1 VCGIC
6 GAVQVGGRPR
16 AVLTE
21 DTLIRMTDV
30 MTHRGP
36 DERGLYAAPG
46 VAFGARR
53 LSIVDVANGH
63 QPAAS
68 EDGRIRAVQN
78 GEIYNNL
85 ELRRLLSGHGHI
97 LRSSCDTEVLPH
109 LYEDAGDE
117 FVNRLRGMFAVAIW
131 DEGRQRAVLARDRLG
146 IKPLYYAV
154 CDDIVVFGSELK
166 SVLASGLV
174 GPRLDYD
181 AVEAYLTLGFVPGP
195 RTVLAGV
202 QKVLPGERLV
212 VESGSVVVER
222 YWSYPIPTPEPASPG
237 EWRERLLV
245 ALDESVA
252 LHLMSDVPLGAMLSG
267 GLDSS
272 LIVGLMARRT
282 SSPVETFSV
291 GFAGATNEL
300 SDARLVS
307 SAFGTNHHELEL
319 PLDHEVDLSELVWHL
334 DEPLADLSSLGFY
347 ALSQLA
353 REHVTV
359 ALSGQGADELLGG
372 YSRHRAATLMRRWN
386 TLPRPVRSLT
396 KVVARG
402 SRRVQRLAEL
412 AELDPV
418 DRFVATRELAADLP
432 DAWRQPRSSAGT
444 AASRAVAERFPS
456 PIQDPLDAILY
467 LDANLGLADDMLH
480 YFDRMSMSF
489 SLEVRVPF
497 LDHELVQLCAAIPRS
512 FKVHRGTMKWLL
524 KEAARGI
531 VPDAIIDKPKIGFFN
546 TAVETWVKGA
556 LAGPAAD
563 HLLDRDPAYA
573 DFLDRSWV
581 EDLVHRQMDGSAPS
595 RNAHLLLAILVLEV
609 WLSSYLPRALAD
621 TAPSSE
627 CVPVAG

>member
-1 VCGIC
+1 MCGIC

-16 AVLTE
+16 AVLDE
-21 DTLIRMTDV
+21 ETLVRMTDV

-36 DERGLYAAPG
+36 DERGLYSAPG
-46 VAFGARR
+46 IALGARR
-53 LSIVDVANGH
+53 LSIVDVVNGH

-78 GEIYNNL
+78 GEIYNHS
-85 ELRRLLSGHGHI
+85 ELRRLLSGHGHT
-97 LRSSCDTEVLPH
+97 LGSSCDTEVLPH
-109 LYEDAGDE
+109 LYEDLGTE
-117 FVNRLRGMFAVAIW
+117 FVTRLRGMFAVAIW
-131 DEGRQRAVLARDRLG
+131 DAGRQRAVLARDRLG

-166 SVLASGLV
+166 SVLGSGLV

-195 RTVLAGV
+195 RTILAGV
-202 QKVLPGERLV
+202 RKVLPGERLV
-212 VESGSVVVER
+212 VESGRVTVDR
-222 YWSYPIPTPEPASPG
+222 YWSYPLPEPEPASPD
-237 EWRERLLV
+237 EWRERLLA

-272 LIVGLMARRT
+272 LIVGLMARRM

-291 GFAGATNEL
+291 GFAGSTNEL
-300 SDARLVS
+300 ADARLVS
-307 SAFGTNHHELEL
+307 GTFGTNHHELEL
-319 PLDHEVDLSELVWHL
+319 PLDQEVDLSELVWHL
-334 DEPLADLSSLGFY
+334 DEPLADLSSLGFH

-372 YSRHRAATLMRRWN
+372 YSRHRAATLMRTWN
-386 TLPRPVRSLT
+386 RLPGPLRKLT
-396 KVVARG
+396 KRG
-402 SRRVQRLAEL
+402 ATASRRVQRLAEL

-418 DRFVATRELAADLP
+418 DRFVATRELAPDLP
-432 DAWRQPRSSAGT
+432 DVWCQPRSGPGS
-444 AASRAVAERFPS
+444 AASRAVAERFPT

-480 YFDRMSMSF
+480 YFDRMSMAH

-497 LDHELVQLCAAIPRS
+497 LDHELVQLCAAIPRN
-512 FKVHRGTMKWLL
+512 FKVHRGTTKWLL

-556 LAGPAAD
+556 LAGRTAD
-563 HLLDRDPAYA
+563 HLLDRDAAYA

-581 EDLVHRQMDGSAPS
+581 EALVHRQVSGDAP
-595 RNAHLLLAILVLEV
+595 RRDAHLLLAILVLEV

-621 TAPSSE
+621 TAPSPE
-627 CVPVAG
+627 GVRVAG

>member
-1 VCGIC
+1 
-6 GAVQVGGRPR
+6 
-16 AVLTE
+16 
-21 DTLIRMTDV
+21 MTDV

-36 DERGLYAAPG
+36 DERGLYTAPG
-46 VAFGARR
+46 VALGARR

-63 QPAAS
+63 QPATS

-78 GEIYNNL
+78 GEIYNQS
-85 ELRRLLSGHGHI
+85 ELRRLLSGQGHTFG
-97 LRSSCDTEVLPH
+97 SSCDTEVLPH
-109 LYEDAGDE
+109 LYEDAGVG

-131 DEGRQRAVLARDRLG
+131 DEERQRAVLARDRLG

-166 SVLASGLV
+166 SVLASGVV
-174 GPRLDYD
+174 GPQLDYD
-181 AVEAYLTLGFVPGP
+181 AIEAYLTLGFVPGP
-195 RTVLAGV
+195 RTILAGV
-202 QKVLPGERLV
+202 RKVLPGERLV
-212 VESGSVVVER
+212 IENGTVAVDR
-222 YWSYPIPTPEPASPG
+222 YWSYPVPEAEQASPH
-237 EWRERLLV
+237 EWRERLLA

-252 LHLMSDVPLGAMLSG
+252 MHLMSDVPLGAMLSG

-282 SSPVETFSV
+282 SGPVETFSV
-291 GFAGATNEL
+291 GFADATNEL
-300 SDARLVS
+300 ADARLVS
-307 SAFGTNHHELEL
+307 NTFGTNHHELEL
-319 PLDHEVDLSELVWHL
+319 PLDYELDLSELVWHL

-347 ALSQLA
+347 ALSRLA

-372 YSRHRAATLMRRWN
+372 YSRHRAATLMRTWN
-386 TLPRPVRSLT
+386 RLPGPLRALT
-396 KVVARG
+396 KRG
-402 SRRVQRLAEL
+402 AGASRRVQRLAEL

-418 DRFVATRELAADLP
+418 DRFVATRELAADLH
-432 DAWRQPRSSAGT
+432 DAWRHPRSSAST

-467 LDANLGLADDMLH
+467 LDANLGLADDMLL
-480 YFDRMSMSF
+480 YFDRMSMAF

-497 LDHELVQLCAAIPRS
+497 LDHEFVQLCAAIPRS
-512 FKVHRGTMKWLL
+512 LKVHRGTTKWLL

-531 VPDAIIDKPKIGFFN
+531 VPDEIIDKPKIGFFN

-556 LAGPAAD
+556 LAGGTAD
-563 HLLDRDPAYA
+563 RLLDRDAAYA

-581 EDLVHRQMDGSAPS
+581 EDLVRRQLSGRATRRD
-595 RNAHLLLAILVLEV
+595 AHLLLAILVLET

-621 TAPSSE
+621 TASSPE
-627 CVPVAG
+627 RVRVAG

>member
-1 VCGIC
+1 
-6 GAVQVGGRPR
+6 
-16 AVLTE
+16 
-21 DTLIRMTDV
+21 MTDV

-36 DERGLYAAPG
+36 DERGLYSAPG
-46 VAFGARR
+46 VALGARR

-63 QPAAS
+63 QPATS

-78 GEIYNNL
+78 GEIYNHS
-85 ELRRLLSGHGHI
+85 ELRRFLFGRGHTFG
-97 LRSSCDTEVLPH
+97 SSCDTEVLPH
-109 LYEDAGDE
+109 LYEDLGAE

-131 DEGRQRAVLARDRLG
+131 DAGRQRAVLARDRLG

-154 CDDIVVFGSELK
+154 CDEIVVFGSELK

-174 GPRLDYD
+174 RPRLDYD
-181 AVEAYLTLGFVPGP
+181 AVETYLTLGFVPGP
-195 RTVLAGV
+195 RTILAGV
-202 QKVLPGERLV
+202 RKMLPGERLV
-212 VESGSVVVER
+212 AENGSVDIER
-222 YWSYPIPTPEPASPG
+222 YWDYPVPEPEPASPG
-237 EWRERLLV
+237 EWRQRLLD

-282 SSPVETFSV
+282 SKPVETFSV

-300 SDARLVS
+300 ADARLVS
-307 SAFGTNHHELEL
+307 STFGTNHHELEL

-372 YSRHRAATLMRRWN
+372 YSRHRAATFMRAWN
-386 TLPRPVRSLT
+386 RLPGPLRRVT
-396 KVVARG
+396 KRG
-402 SRRVQRLAEL
+402 ASASRRVQRLAEL

-418 DRFVATRELAADLP
+418 DRFVATRELAANLQ

-444 AASRAVAERFPS
+444 AARRAVAERFPS
-456 PIQDPLDAILY
+456 PIQDPLDVILY

-480 YFDRMSMSF
+480 YFDRMSMAF

-497 LDHELVQLCAAIPRS
+497 LDHELVQLCAGIPRT
-512 FKVHRGTMKWLL
+512 FKVHRGTTKWLL

-531 VPDAIIDKPKIGFFN
+531 VPNAIIDKPKIGFFN

-556 LAGPAAD
+556 LAGRTAD
-563 HLLDRDPAYA
+563 HLLDRDAAYA
-573 DFLDRSWV
+573 DFLDRTWV
-581 EDLVHRQMDGSAPS
+581 EDLVRRQVSGAARPRD
-595 RNAHLLLAILVLEV
+595 AHLLLAILVLEV

-621 TAPSSE
+621 TAPSPE
-627 CVPVAG
+627 RVPVAG

>member
-1 VCGIC
+1 
-6 GAVQVGGRPR
+6 
-16 AVLTE
+16 
-21 DTLIRMTDV
+21 MTDV
-30 MTHRGP
+30 MIHRGP
-36 DERGLYAAPG
+36 DERGLFRAPG
-46 VAFGARR
+46 IALGARR
-53 LSIVDVANGH
+53 LSIVDVVNGH

-68 EDGRIRAVQN
+68 EDGSIRAVQN
-78 GEIYNNL
+78 GEIYNHS
-85 ELRRLLSGHGHI
+85 ELRRLLSGHGHT
-97 LRSSCDTEVLPH
+97 LGSSCDTEVLPH
-109 LYEDAGDE
+109 LYEDLGTE
-117 FVNRLRGMFAVAIW
+117 FVTRLRGMFAVAIW

-166 SVLASGLV
+166 SVLSSGLV

-195 RTVLAGV
+195 RTILAGV
-202 QKVLPGERLV
+202 RKVLPGERLV
-212 VESGSVVVER
+212 VESGRVTVDR
-222 YWSYPIPTPEPASPG
+222 YWNYPLPEPEPASPD
-237 EWRERLLV
+237 EWRERLLA
-245 ALDESVA
+245 ALDESVG

-272 LIVGLMARRT
+272 LIVGLMARRM

-291 GFAGATNEL
+291 GFAGSTNEL
-300 SDARLVS
+300 ADARLVS
-307 SAFGTNHHELEL
+307 STFGTNHHELEL
-319 PLDHEVDLSELVWHL
+319 PLDQEVDLAELVWHL
-334 DEPLADLSSLGFY
+334 DEPLADLSSLGFH

-372 YSRHRAATLMRRWN
+372 YSRHRAATFMRTWN
-386 TLPRPVRSLT
+386 RLPGPLRKLT
-396 KVVARG
+396 KRGATG

-418 DRFVATRELAADLP
+418 DRFVATRELAPDLQ
-432 DAWRQPRSSAGT
+432 DVWRQPRSSPGS
-444 AASRAVAERFPS
+444 AASRAVAERFPTS
-456 PIQDPLDAILY
+456 IQDPLDAILY

-480 YFDRMSMSF
+480 YFDRMSMAH

-512 FKVHRGTMKWLL
+512 FKVHRGTTKWLL
-524 KEAARGI
+524 KEASRGI

-556 LAGPAAD
+556 LAGKTAD
-563 HLLDRDPAYA
+563 HLLDRDAAYA

-581 EDLVHRQMDGSAPS
+581 EAHVHRQVSGDPP
-595 RNAHLLLAILVLEV
+595 RRDAHLLLAILVLEV

-621 TAPSSE
+621 TGPSPERVS
-627 CVPVAG
+627 VAG

>member
-6 GAVQVGGRPR
+6 GAVQVGGRPHT
-16 AVLTE
+16 VLTE
-21 DTLIRMTDV
+21 DALIRMTDV

-36 DERGLYAAPG
+36 DERGLYTAPG
-46 VAFGARR
+46 IALGARR
-53 LSIVDVANGH
+53 LSIVDVVNGH
-63 QPAAS
+63 QPTAS
-68 EDGRIRAVQN
+68 EDGRVRAVQN
-78 GEIYNNL
+78 GEIYNHL
-85 ELRRLLSGHGHI
+85 ELRRLLSGHGHT
-97 LRSSCDTEVLPH
+97 LGSSCDTEVLPH
-109 LYEDAGDE
+109 LYEDLGAE

-131 DEGRQRAVLARDRLG
+131 DAGRQRAVLARDRLG

-181 AVEAYLTLGFVPGP
+181 TVEAYLTLGFVPGP
-195 RTVLAGV
+195 RTILAGV
-202 QKVLPGERLV
+202 RKVLPGERLV
-212 VESGSVVVER
+212 VENGRVAVDR
-222 YWSYPIPTPEPASPG
+222 YWSYPVPEPEPASPT
-237 EWRERLLV
+237 EWRERLLA

-272 LIVGLMARRT
+272 LIVGLMAPRT

-291 GFAGATNEL
+291 GFAGSTNEL
-300 SDARLVS
+300 ADARLVS
-307 SAFGTNHHELEL
+307 STFSTNHHELEL

-347 ALSQLA
+347 ALSQMA

-372 YSRHRAATLMRRWN
+372 YSRHQAATLMRTWN
-386 TLPRPVRSLT
+386 RLPGLLRKLT
-396 KVVARG
+396 KRG
-402 SRRVQRLAEL
+402 ATASRRVQRLAEL

-418 DRFVATRELAADLP
+418 DRFVATRELAPDLQ
-432 DAWRQPRSSAGT
+432 DAWRQPRSSPGS
-444 AASRAVAERFPS
+444 AASRAVAERLPT

-480 YFDRMSMSF
+480 YFDRMSMAH

-497 LDHELVQLCAAIPRS
+497 LDHELVQLCAAIPRN
-512 FKVHRGTMKWLL
+512 FKVHRGTTKWLL

-531 VPDAIIDKPKIGFFN
+531 VPDAVIDKPKIGFFN
-546 TAVETWVKGA
+546 TAVETWVRTA
-556 LAGPAAD
+556 LARTTAD
-563 HLLDRDPAYA
+563 HLLDREAAYA
-573 DFLDRSWV
+573 EFLDRSWV
-581 EDLVHRQMDGSAPS
+581 EDLVQRQVSGAARPRD
-595 RNAHLLLAILVLEV
+595 AHLLLAILMLEV
-609 WLSSYLPRALAD
+609 WLSSYLPRALAS
-621 TAPSSE
+621 TAPSPE
-627 CVPVAG
+627 RVPVAR